1 MKIRCAPVRN
11 KGARAVDTRQLAID
25 RAEII
30 PRDNRR
36 RAFNREPPSCDLRD
50 GDLSA
55 LKFRTK
61 IRRLNFYFA
70 SLPPE
75 NGQIIKPIT
84 ERGVA
89 RARARCGIIR
99 RLCFQSGRST
109 TEMVSDSLSKGYR
122 ERRERRKGKKE
133 LLARKRADD
142 HLEIKSLRIST
153 VN

>member
-89 RARARCGIIR
+89 RARARALWDYSPTLLPERPFDHGNGIRFFIK
-99 RLCFQSGRST
+99 G
-109 TEMVSDSLSKGYR
+109 LSRKAR
-122 ERRERRKGKKE
+122 EEEGKKGITRE
-133 LLARKRADD
+133 
-142 HLEIKSLRIST
+142 EKSR
-153 VN
+153 